1 VDSFGR
7 EKLSLELFAISLY
20 NINYKIYAVRGAD
33 MDFDWITP
41 QQAAER
47 WGITERRVQALC
59 ANGQVEGVIRLKG
72 GWFIPKDSLKPADGR
87 RNNGRKPT
95 ENNRE

>member
-1 VDSFGR
+1 M
-7 EKLSLELFAISLY
+7 E
-20 NINYKIYAVRGAD
+20 
-33 MDFDWITP
+33 FDWLTP

-59 ANGQVEGVIRLKG
+59 ANGQVEGVIRVKR
-72 GWFIPKDSLKPADGR
+72 GWFIPKGTSKPPDGR

-95 ENNRE
+95 KSSRE